1 MCSSFIFVSVIGW
14 PKEIQEG
21 KEFIWLTISKFRVLE
36 RSQGRNSSKSREKWM
51 NLCGSLPFSFR
62 PTHMMQEP
70 LCLGDGGC
78 LINYQDNILQTYPQ
92 ANLI

>member
-1 MCSSFIFVSVIGW
+1 MCSSFIFVSVTGW
-14 PKEIQEG
+14 SKETQEG
-21 KEFIWLTISKFRVLE
+21 KEFIWLTIPSSEFLREVKAGTQPRAE
-36 RSQGRNSSKSREKWM
+36 RN
-51 NLCGSLPFSFR
+51 GSLPFSFCL
-62 PTHMMQEP
+62 THMMQEP